1 MRLALQP
8 ISRFPAWDSLRDG
21 GRSVLPRDA
30 TTLVGTARSAAPRAG
45 LDAVVEAEWT
55 DRVSRYERSAEI
67 RVEEFGAHADDDLLD
82 HQDTNP
88 ADPA

>member
-1 MRLALQP
+1 MVGVAF
-8 ISRFPAWDSLRDG
+8 SRVMP
-21 GRSVLPRDA
+21 PRWR
-30 TTLVGTARSAAPRAG
+30 GPARSAAPRAG